1 MIKLKDILLESIT
14 PSPEE
19 VIDAWKEH
27 TKKGG
32 NSYNLDHIGN
42 PKHGQMMYKH
52 FCRRDGCG
60 PAALDIMSF
69 AKNKYGIEL
78 KSPFP
83 NKEQGYFRADKVVS
97 GKKDFTK
104 EMKQEFLDGGGNF
117 NNAKEREAWIENSKY
132 SEAWKYIPHYWLVD
146 KKGNIYDPVGQEQ
159 FINRKYAKD
168 LDPNR
173 YVEEAPE
180 IEDLDL

>member
-1 MIKLKDILLESIT
+1 MVIKLKDILLEVIT
-14 PSPEE
+14 TSPEE

-69 AKNKYGIEL
+69 AKKEYGIEL
-78 KSPFP
+78 DSPFP
-83 NKEQGYFRADKVVS
+83 NKTQGYFKADKVVS

-168 LDPNR
+168 LDPDR

-180 IEDLDL
+180 IK